1 MPTNP
6 GGPTPTTPEPT
17 NPAPTDPAPTTPG
30 TGSGVA
36 EAKTPLRQ
44 GGEVRKLIAN
54 WTGKGFE
61 LLSIAPQESVSAP
74 DTSVYRKSAHAG
86 TAWDEARQTMW
97 IFGAETHVTNMDNAV
112 YGWRASDGKFV
123 KHYDADPV
131 SGYRMDANG
140 VYWSSAAKN
149 RPWAMHTYRRMRMV
163 PGTDEFE
170 VMYDAD
176 DHAMMDPPTFENPAQ
191 TDADRV
197 PPVWYYNVV
206 TGAWRAKTFA
216 ESAKMVSSMYYPYP
230 LAYDEQYG
238 WLSGNGSTWES
249 LSPDGAYRTVSV
261 SGKSNGQQHSY
272 MFVKNKVAYRV
283 GGAGE
288 TTLYSR
294 HPLANIAGSTKHLK
308 SEFPALAGF
317 DIKDMASAMMPD
329 GRIVIFPVQSG
340 AMHAMILDPEAK
352 TVTATG
358 HVLTGLDK
366 PGLYDL
372 AAEWSTAHG
381 AVILLS
387 RRFTGSNVYGYR
399 P

>member
-1 MPTNP
+1 M
-6 GGPTPTTPEPT
+6 
-17 NPAPTDPAPTTPG
+17 
-30 TGSGVA
+30 S
-36 EAKTPLRQ
+36 
-44 GGEVRKLIAN
+44 N

-61 LLSIAPQESVSAP
+61 LLTIAPQEIVGTP
-74 DTSVYRKSAHAG
+74 DNSVYRKSAHAG

-140 VYWSSAAKN
+140 VYWSSAEKI

-176 DHAMMDPPTFENPAQ
+176 DHALMEPKVFEDPSQ
-191 TDADRV
+191 TTANRV

-206 TGAWRAKTFA
+206 TGTWRASTFGD
-216 ESAKMVSSMYYPYP
+216 SAKMTGSPYYAFP
-230 LAYDEQYG
+230 LAHDPVHG
-238 WLSGNGSTWES
+238 WFSGDGAFWAS
-249 LSPDGAYRTVSV
+249 LSNNGTYRLTNV
-261 SGKSNGQQHSY
+261 SGKSNGQQHSF
-272 MFVKNKVAYRV
+272 MFVKNSIAYRV
-283 GGAGE
+283 GGAGN

-294 HPLANIAGSTKHLK
+294 HPLGNIAGSSKHLV
-308 SEFPALAGF
+308 SEFPALAGY
-317 DIKDMASAMMPD
+317 DVTNMASVMMPS
-329 GRIVIFPVQSG
+329 GLIVIFPVQGSE
-340 AMHAMILDPEAK
+340 MHAMILDPEAK

-372 AAEWSTAHG
+372 AAEWSTAHN
-381 AVILLS
+381 AVVLLS